1 MSIVQSVRSLCIR
14 WVCANLISETITE
27 QTASSSRKIN
37 RISWSSKRLQGRY
50 VVDYAIEL
58 TSRDCRKIAVK
69 FITR

>member
-1 MSIVQSVRSLCIR
+1 
-14 WVCANLISETITE
+14 NLISETITE